1 MIQMV
6 VEINLQIGCELG
18 PAIQNKQCVYQVS
31 LIREYTKNIKNQLF
45 VTWKLHSKWLKMF
58 PKPVDKWVCWKQNI
72 LEP

>member
-1 MIQMV
+1 MV

-45 VTWKLHSKWLKMF
+45 VT
-58 PKPVDKWVCWKQNI
+58 
-72 LEP
+72 